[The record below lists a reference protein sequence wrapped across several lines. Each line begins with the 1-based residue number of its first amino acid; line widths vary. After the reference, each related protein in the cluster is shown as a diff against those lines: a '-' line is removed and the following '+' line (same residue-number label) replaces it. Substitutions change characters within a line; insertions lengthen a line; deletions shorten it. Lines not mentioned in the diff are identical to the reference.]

1 MKVKTGRQKR
11 RDQIRDATGKAA
23 KEHRQREAQRGSG
36 DRHNSRVTQLRR
48 GANASQGSAAQR
60 SLKIPDTFPRSI
72 EQSAQSR
79 WMLKSW
85 EDTGWKNDWNANGV
99 SIKENCHFGKFLTRK
114 VIEEHK
120 PY

>member
-36 DRHNSRVTQLRR
+36 DRHNSRVTQLRQ

-60 SLKIPDTFPRSI
+60 SLKTPGHFPNKCRTERSMQMDVR
-72 EQSAQSR
+72 ELR
-79 WMLKSW
+79 GYRLEK
-85 EDTGWKNDWNANGV
+85 
-99 SIKENCHFGKFLTRK
+99 
-114 VIEEHK
+114 
-120 PY
+120 

>member
-60 SLKIPDTFPRSI
+60 SLKIPDTFPRSV
-72 EQSAQSR
+72 EQSAQCR
-79 WMLKSW
+79 WMLKS
-85 EDTGWKNDWNANGV
+85 
-99 SIKENCHFGKFLTRK
+99 
-114 VIEEHK
+114 
-120 PY
+120 